1 MTQDTLNEKRKRKA
15 RLTLLLFA
23 VIFMFAILAPVI
35 PPVAAGGHSGG
46 HPQILGSISYVLT
59 KGNFGFSYWN
69 GGYYFGGPP
78 VP

>member
-23 VIFMFAILAPVI
+23 VIFMFAIFAPVI
-35 PPVAAGGHSGG
+35 PTVAAGVYGG
-46 HPQILGSISYVLT
+46 GRLQILGSISYVLT
-59 KGNFGFSYWN
+59 KGNFGFTYWN
-69 GGYYFGGPP
+69 GGYYFGSPP